1 MPAGSRAVADQRRSY
16 ADRLVVKAQRSV
28 ELVNVADIHWAEAAG
43 NYVRIHLEYGTVR
56 MRSTFESLLAR
67 LDPEVFL
74 RIHRSIVINAG
85 HLRRVSASNG
95 GDATVVLS
103 DGTRLNLS
111 RSHRADVE
119 RYLQKLAG

>member
-1 MPAGSRAVADQRRSY
+1 MPAGSRALADQRRSY
-16 ADRLVVKAQRSV
+16 ADRLVVKAQRCV
-28 ELVNVADIHWAEAAG
+28 ELVDVADIHWAEAAG

-56 MRSTFESLLAR
+56 MRSTFESLLSQ
-67 LDPEVFL
+67 LDPGVFL

-85 HLRRVSASNG
+85 LLRRVSASNG
-95 GDATVVLS
+95 GDGTVVLA